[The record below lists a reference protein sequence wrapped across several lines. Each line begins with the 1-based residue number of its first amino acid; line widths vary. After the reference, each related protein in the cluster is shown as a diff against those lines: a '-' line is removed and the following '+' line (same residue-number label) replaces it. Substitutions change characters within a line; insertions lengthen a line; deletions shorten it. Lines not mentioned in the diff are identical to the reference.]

1 MARLDTLGAQ
11 VTANKRRSAW
21 TIAVFLL
28 LINVIFVVLAY
39 FFTGG
44 DVNSMI
50 SSLIWLE
57 VILVLYILY
66 RYWQGGMEIVR
77 MNKGQEIPEDT
88 TDPQYKQVYNIVT
101 ELSLAAGMPMPRV
114 FVVPDASPNAFA
126 TGMSPAKA
134 SVSVTQGLLDIMD
147 REELEGVIAHEMS
160 HVKNYDIR
168 VTTLSIALVG
178 FISLMGYGLVRVGQ
192 SMSYFGGFSSD
203 DDREGNSS
211 AMIGVALMAIGF
223 VIVVVGLPISYL
235 LEKFLSRKRE
245 ALADVSGAE
254 LTSNPQGLIS
264 ALEKLQ
270 EPQPAAKVLSPQAA
284 GLYLVEPLFG
294 KNNQRSWWSR
304 MMDDHPPLDER
315 IANLKRVLGETNMD
329 DSSNDLR

>member
-1 MARLDTLGAQ
+1 MAKLDTLGAQ
-11 VTANKRRSAW
+11 VEANKRRSAW

-44 DVNSMI
+44 DVNEMI
-50 SSLIWLE
+50 KAMGWLE
-57 VILVLYILY
+57 VVLVVYILY

-77 MNKGQEIPEDT
+77 MNKGREIFEDT
-88 TDPQYKQVYNIVT
+88 TDPKEKQVYNIVT
-101 ELSLAAGMPMPRV
+101 ELSLASGMPMPKV
-114 FVVPDASPNAFA
+114 YIVPDASPNAFA
-126 TGMSPAKA
+126 TGMSPNKA
-134 SVSVTQGLLDIMD
+134 SVSVTEGLLAIMD

-178 FISLMGYGLVRVGQ
+178 FISLMGYGLLRVGQ
-192 SMSYFGGFSSD
+192 SMSYFGGYSND
-203 DDREGNSS
+203 DDRDGNAS
-211 AMIGVALMAIGF
+211 AMAGIALMAVGF
-223 VIVVVGLPISYL
+223 VIIVVGLPISYL

-245 ALADVSGAE
+245 SLADVSGAE

-270 EPQPAAKVLSPQAA
+270 EPQPAAKVLSPQAS

-294 KNNQRSWWSR
+294 KENQRSWWSK

-315 IANLKRVLGETNMD
+315 IANLKRVLGEQED
-329 DSSNDLR
+329 Q

>member
-28 LINVIFVVLAY
+28 LINVIFLVLAY
-39 FFTGG
+39 LFTGG
-44 DVNSMI
+44 DVNSMV
-50 SSLIWLE
+50 SALIWLE
-57 VILVLYILY
+57 VILGLYILY

-88 TDPQYKQVYNIVT
+88 TNPQYKQVYNIVT

-114 FVVPDASPNAFA
+114 FVVPDAAPNAFA

-178 FISLMGYGLVRVGQ
+178 FITLMGYGLVRVGQ
-192 SMSYFGGFSSD
+192 SMSYFGGFSDD

-211 AMIGVALMAIGF
+211 AMIGVALMAVGF

-315 IANLKRVLGETNMD
+315 IANLKRVLGEES
-329 DSSNDLR
+329 DSSELK